1 MANYYE
7 AIPQIA
13 ALIQGRGLGRGRFVT
28 ETGAKLRGPVGT
40 EDSASAREQSHA
52 DISGRK
58 RLPVAAGIELVVSHR
73 LHLWLHFTIGGI
85 CAQYWQYR
93 GKCFPKADFGFDR
106 VQALPGI
113 MGPRQCEKDTE
124 ANITNANAML
134 AI

>member
-1 MANYYE
+1 MASYYE

-13 ALIQGRGLGRGRFVT
+13 ALIQGRGLARERFVT
-28 ETGAKLRGPVGT
+28 KLRGPIGT
-40 EDSASAREQSHA
+40 DDSVSAREQSHT

-106 VQALPGI
+106 VQALAGI
-113 MGPRQCEKDTE
+113 MRPRQREGDAETDI
-124 ANITNANAML
+124 ANANAIACNL
-134 AI
+134 T